1 MLRQLLLSEVDEEAL
16 KAGKDWALL
25 AARFPAVAVQTLASG
40 EGAQVLRLE
49 LEEWRSPGF
58 DPFTWD
64 PRVFTAAG
72 TERLALHLVSTD
84 EAGLARSA
92 LEILTRYQGLVGQRN
107 AASSGSLFD
116 HLLERHRAQYA
127 LDNAQERAR
136 YQHALDTWQ
145 WVLWLEPQADLA
157 TQLAALFHDL
167 DVPEPRGPGVERAAA
182 LLTEAGVEAATC
194 EHVREL
200 LRPPAPASGDRRQA
214 ILEEADGLSFL
225 SLNTEGF
232 RQHFGPEHRCWR
244 GGPKWL
250 PGTRPALPFA
260 S

>member
-1 MLRQLLLSEVDEEAL
+1 MLRQLLLSELDVGAL
-16 KAGKDWALL
+16 KAERGWAQL

-49 LEEWRSPGF
+49 VEEWRAPGF

-72 TERLALHLVSTD
+72 TERLALHLVGAED
-84 EAGLARSA
+84 AGLARSA

-107 AASSGSLFD
+107 ADSSGSLFD
-116 HLLERHRAQYA
+116 HLLERHRAQYT
-127 LDNAQERAR
+127 LEDAQERAR

-157 TQLAALFHDL
+157 TQLAALFHDTGA
-167 DVPEPRGPGVERAAA
+167 PERACV
-182 LLTEAGVEAATC
+182 LLGEAGVDTATC
-194 EHVREL
+194 ESLREL
-200 LRPPAPASGDRRQA
+200 LTRPQASPSGRRQA
-214 ILEEADGLSFL
+214 LLEEADGLSFL
-225 SLNTEGF
+225 SLSTEGF

-244 GGPKWL
+244 GAPKWL
-250 PGTRPALPFA
+250 PGTRSALPFA

>member
-1 MLRQLLLSEVDEEAL
+1 MLRQLLLSELDVEAL
-16 KAGKDWALL
+16 KAERGWAEL
-25 AARFPAVAVQTLASG
+25 AARFPAVAVQALASG

-49 LEEWRSPGF
+49 VEEWRAPGF

-72 TERLALHLVSTD
+72 MERLALHLVGTE

-107 AASSGSLFD
+107 ADSAGSLFD

-127 LDNAQERAR
+127 LDQPQACAR

-167 DVPEPRGPGVERAAA
+167 DVPEPGAGEQTHA
-182 LLTEAGVEAATC
+182 LLTEAGLDAATC
-194 EHVREL
+194 EAVREL
-200 LRPPAPASGDRRQA
+200 LRAPESSPRGRRQA
-214 ILEEADGLSFL
+214 LLEEADGLSFL
-225 SLNTEGF
+225 SLSTEGF
-232 RQHFGPEHRCWR
+232 RQHFGPAHRCWR
-244 GGPKWL
+244 GAPKWL
-250 PGTRPALPFA
+250 PGTRPLLPFA